1 MEDWM
6 YYQRVSW
13 STYRHLFAPFRHAL
27 HNLSYR
33 TVASTSYQ
41 RTDIYFDHFAIHY
54 KVSYRTI
61 TCSTFKRIDICVYHF
76 AILVHQK
83 VACRPT
89 HDRHLNHILL
99 TGTPFTAAAV

>member
-27 HNLSYR
+27 HKVSYR

-41 RTDIYFDHFAIHY
+41 RKDIYFDHFAIHY
-54 KVSYRTI
+54 KVSYRSI

-83 VACRPT
+83 VAYMTVICTTFYLPV
-89 HDRHLNHILL
+89 HHLQPPLCE
-99 TGTPFTAAAV
+99 